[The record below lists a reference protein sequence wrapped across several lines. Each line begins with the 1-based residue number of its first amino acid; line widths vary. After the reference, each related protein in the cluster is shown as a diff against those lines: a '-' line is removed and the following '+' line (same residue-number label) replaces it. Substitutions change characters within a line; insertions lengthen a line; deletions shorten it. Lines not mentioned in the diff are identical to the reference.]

1 MAKIDRLLERVKE
14 HLDEGEQPLQTVLGA
29 YEIKIMGET
38 PCETGS
44 SSRRING
51 CSFTRRS

>member
-29 YEIKIMGET
+29 YEMPWCTT
-38 PCETGS
+38 PLRAES
-44 SSRRING
+44 LP
-51 CSFTRRS
+51 